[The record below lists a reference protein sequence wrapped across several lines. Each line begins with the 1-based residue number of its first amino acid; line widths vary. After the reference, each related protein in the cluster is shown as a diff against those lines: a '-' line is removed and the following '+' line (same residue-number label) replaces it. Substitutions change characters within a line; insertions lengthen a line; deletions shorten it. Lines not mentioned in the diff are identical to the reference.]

1 MKYAEYKDSSVDW
14 IGKVPIHWN
23 IMRGKFIVKVLPGYA
38 FDSKKFT
45 SDEGISL
52 IRIRDI
58 NNTSTEMRAPSG
70 GLPCQLTATSSFLVP
85 SAEARKGA
93 KG

>member
-58 NNTSTEMRAPSG
+58 NNTSTEMNYSG
-70 GLPCQLTATSSFLVP
+70 CFIEDYVVNTGDIFSWDGWRL
-85 SAEARKGA
+85 
-93 KG
+93 